1 MLRLSLLACTI
12 AVTLLFSSVGCPP
25 VNPTPATPGAEVVN
39 DTLEHDPV
47 LNLEYHKYLR
57 EIVNI
62 LETDPE
68 FKKII
73 DTASADDIKT
83 GKIAQHLDL
92 VGHNIR
98 TKLDELKRQEIERL
112 RKLIQRKVALTNLKP
127 HEIEQ
132 LLPKHVDH
140 ENIETFEVKDLEKL
154 IQKATFDLEE
164 VDRIRREEFKQHE
177 MQKEFER
184 RQKLEK
190 LDPEARKR
198 AEAEHQKIMEEKK
211 HHEKLNH
218 PGSKD
223 QLEEVWREED
233 HLKDEKF
240 DPETFFQ
247 LRDIDGNGYL
257 DEFEIEAMFQHE
269 LDKVYKEQGP
279 EYDPN
284 ERIEETNRMREHVF
298 NEIDK
303 DKDRM
308 ISKNEFLDATNAREF
323 EKNEGWKSIEDEP
336 QFDQKEFDNFSN
348 IHTEEPHTQPTPVDL
363 HQNQQQQHNQQQPP
377 ESHH

>member
-112 RKLIQRKVALTNLKP
+112 RKLIQRKVALTNC
-127 HEIEQ
+127 
-132 LLPKHVDH
+132 
-140 ENIETFEVKDLEKL
+140 
-154 IQKATFDLEE
+154 
-164 VDRIRREEFKQHE
+164 
-177 MQKEFER
+177 
-184 RQKLEK
+184 
-190 LDPEARKR
+190 
-198 AEAEHQKIMEEKK
+198 
-211 HHEKLNH
+211 
-218 PGSKD
+218 
-223 QLEEVWREED
+223 
-233 HLKDEKF
+233 
-240 DPETFFQ
+240 
-247 LRDIDGNGYL
+247 
-257 DEFEIEAMFQHE
+257 
-269 LDKVYKEQGP
+269 
-279 EYDPN
+279 
-284 ERIEETNRMREHVF
+284 
-298 NEIDK
+298 
-303 DKDRM
+303 
-308 ISKNEFLDATNAREF
+308 
-323 EKNEGWKSIEDEP
+323 
-336 QFDQKEFDNFSN
+336 
-348 IHTEEPHTQPTPVDL
+348 
-363 HQNQQQQHNQQQPP
+363 
-377 ESHH
+377 